1 MKPQTAAVLKHLQQH
16 GSITNVEANAVH
28 KIRSVSSRI
37 TELAKLGYVI
47 SKTRKVDATDQP
59 YVRYALATLVAPIRV
74 GDRVIVTRVP
84 DYDAEYYS
92 AGASGIVE
100 SLGTKSQGGECARVA
115 FKSGKFSRNY
125 RGDGKWFVPMTCLAS
140 V

>member
-59 YVRYALATLVAPIRV
+59 YVRYTLATLEERPIQV
-74 GDRVIVTRVP
+74 GDRVRVIHV
-84 DYDAEYYS
+84 DKRDATFYS
-92 AGASGIVE
+92 SGAEGIVDE
-100 SLGTKSQGGECARVA
+100 VDDEFYVHFLT
-115 FKSGKFSRNY
+115 GKFLRKYDN
-125 RGDGKWFVPMTCLAS
+125 RWFIPKSYV
-140 V
+140 VRV